1 MSEFSIE
8 IGKFLAIIVSVVVL
22 FIGFSRR
29 QEKTF
34 QEHLDTKFENL
45 GKELTRLNDAKDRN
59 AGQIAKVERDLLEL
73 KADLP
78 EKYVRREDHIRG
90 QSLIE
95 SKLDGLAMKLENL
108 QLREAKRDRP

>member
-8 IGKFLAIIVSVVVL
+8 VSKFLGLVL
-22 FIGFSRR
+22 TLVGLFYAMSRT
-29 QEKTF
+29 QKSSFEK
-34 QEHLDTKFENL
+34 HIDTKFEAL
-45 GKELTRLNDAKDRN
+45 GTDLKRVEKSGRSN
-59 AGQIAKVERDLLEL
+59 AADIAKVERDLLEL

-78 EKYVRREDHIRG
+78 ENYVRREDHIRG

-108 QLREAKRDRP
+108 QLREAKRDRS